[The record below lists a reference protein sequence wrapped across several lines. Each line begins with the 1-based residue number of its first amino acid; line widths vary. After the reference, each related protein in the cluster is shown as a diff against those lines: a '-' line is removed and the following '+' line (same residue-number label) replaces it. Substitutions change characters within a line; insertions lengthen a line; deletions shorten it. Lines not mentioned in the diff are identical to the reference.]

1 MSFLAASCRSTVTSA
16 AGMGVSFHSTGIGA
30 RLSES
35 SCRSCRLSQSS
46 MRRPN
51 RSSWATV
58 PKALVTSKPETS
70 CTRSQVRKN
79 SQLIGHP
86 ALTMFSMLDTGMGD
100 MTSRASWSPWRGTN
114 WMVGV

>member
-1 MSFLAASCRSTVTSA
+1 
-16 AGMGVSFHSTGIGA
+16 MGVSFHSTGIGA
-30 RLSES
+30 KLRES
-35 SCRSCRLSQSS
+35 ICRFWRSSQSS

-58 PKALVTSKPETS
+58 PKPLVTSKPETS
-70 CTRSQVRKN
+70 CTRSQVRKS

-86 ALTMFSMLDTGMGD
+86 ALTMFSTLDTGIGD
-100 MTSRASWSPWRGTN
+100 MISRASWSPWRGTN